1 MKDCCILLITETWLN
16 PLIPDATMEL
26 AGWTAF
32 CWYRN
37 KDSGKTKGVGLC
49 IYIHGDWCT
58 NANIIDSHCSPDL
71 EYLTV
76 KCRPFYLPQE
86 FDAVLI
92 TAVYI
97 PTDANANK
105 AQSYLLHAINFNQ
118 TFYPDAVHIIAGDF
132 NHADLKRVP
141 SKFNQRIKCATR
153 GGINLDKVCYN
164 FKKGYRLISLPHL
177 GQSDHLSVLLMPTYT
192 PLRRKTPTTTKIVK
206 KMARRSFFSAPRL
219 LRKNQLGCL

>member
-32 CWYRN
+32 CWDRN
-37 KDSGKTKGVGLC
+37 KDFGKTKGVSLC
-49 IYIHGDWCT
+49 IYIHEDWCT

-86 FDAVLI
+86 FDSVLI

-97 PTDANANK
+97 PPDANAKK
-105 AQSYLLHAINFNQ
+105 AQSCLLHAINSYQ
-118 TFYPDAVHIIAGDF
+118 TFHPDAVHIIAGDF

-141 SKFNQRIKCATR
+141 SKFRQRIKCATR
-153 GGINLDKVCYN
+153 GEINLDKVCYN
-164 FKKGYRLISLPHL
+164 FKKCYRLISLPHL

-192 PLRRKTPTTTKIVK
+192 PLRRKTPTTF
-206 KMARRSFFSAPRL
+206 SFFISFYL
-219 LRKNQLGCL
+219 TKKQCSEYT